1 MENVK
6 RPSWSSY
13 LSFIIA
19 AIGSAVGL
27 GNIWRFP
34 YVTGK
39 YGGAVFLLTY
49 LLIILFICAIP
60 LCLELALG
68 KYFKKDTI
76 TCYENI
82 SPKLRWFGLLNLITA
97 ILIPAFYFVVGGWII
112 NYIWVFLTN
121 NIPSDFSLYFS
132 ELNSSPYQPIILTFM
147 FLLIVAIFPYRGVN
161 KGIEKANNFM
171 MPALAVALILLA
183 IVAVSLPG
191 AKEGLEFMFKP
202 DFSKFNKE
210 MILTALGQALF
221 TLSIGMGA
229 MVTYGSYLN
238 KDVNI
243 KKSAYTLIFFDTLVS
258 ILAGVMI
265 FPVVFTYGIEPTAG
279 ASLAFISLPQIF
291 INMPF
296 SIPCAILFFLLLFF
310 AAVTSGISL
319 METSTACFIDNF
331 KISRKKAVVILTLII
346 GILSIPSALSFG
358 ALENFKIFGK
368 TVFDSLDF
376 LTSTILLPFNTLLI
390 CIICGWFASDIVK
403 EAFGEGWFSL
413 ILKFLLKFI
422 LPIVFTYALFV
433 GL

>member
-13 LSFIIA
+13 ISFIIA
-19 AIGSAVGL
+19 TIGSAVGL

-258 ILAGVMI
+258 IIAGVMI

-291 INMPF
+291 LNMHF

-346 GILSIPSALSFG
+346 GILRIPSALSFG

-403 EAFGEGWFSL
+403 EAFGEGWFSS

>member
-1 MENVK
+1 M
-6 RPSWSSY
+6 
-13 LSFIIA
+13 
-19 AIGSAVGL
+19 
-27 GNIWRFP
+27 
-34 YVTGK
+34 
-39 YGGAVFLLTY
+39 
-49 LLIILFICAIP
+49 
-60 LCLELALG
+60 CLELALG

-258 ILAGVMI
+258 IIAGVMI

-368 TVFDSLDF
+368 TIFDSLDF

-403 EAFGEGWFSL
+403 EAFGEGWFSS